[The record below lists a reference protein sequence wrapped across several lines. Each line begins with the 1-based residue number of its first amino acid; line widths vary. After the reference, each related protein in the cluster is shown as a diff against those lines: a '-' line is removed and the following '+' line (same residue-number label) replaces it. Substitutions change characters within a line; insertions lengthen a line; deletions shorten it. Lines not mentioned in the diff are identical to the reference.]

1 MTGKRHECCLAQGMA
16 NELKDLIESTGRA
29 VAGAVGTAAGVAA
42 GAAAALTRSKEPRKV
57 DPVIE
62 ESHWREHF
70 TAEPYYDATYAF
82 EDYLPAWRTGWEG
95 IGKYPGKSF
104 EQAERDLQA
113 DFHWN
118 RGQSRLLWEQARD
131 AVRAGFER
139 QP

>member
-1 MTGKRHECCLAQGMA
+1 MLPRVGNGKR
-16 NELKDLIESTGRA
+16 S
-29 VAGAVGTAAGVAA
+29 AVGTAAGVAA
-42 GAAAALTRSKEPRKV
+42 GAAAGFTGSKEPRKV

-104 EQAERDLQA
+104 DQAERDLQS
-113 DFHWN
+113 DFNWN
-118 RGQSRLLWEQARD
+118 RGQSRLLWEQAKA
-131 AVRAGFER
+131 AVRAAFER
-139 QP
+139 

>member
-1 MTGKRHECCLAQGMA
+1 MA
-16 NELKDLIESTGRA
+16 NELKGLIESTGRA
-29 VAGAVGTAAGVAA
+29 
-42 GAAAALTRSKEPRKV
+42 GAAAALTGSRKPRKL

-104 EQAERDLQA
+104 EPAERDLSA
-113 DFHWN
+113 ARLE
-118 RGQSRLLWEQARD
+118 RG
-131 AVRAGFER
+131 G
-139 QP
+139 